1 MAALLSG
8 RGFFPALEVRLNICP
23 ECGCLE
29 AAWIKDIRYPS
40 GSVTSLLEC
49 PQCERMVL
57 VQQVPQGT

>member
-1 MAALLSG
+1 M
-8 RGFFPALEVRLNICP
+8 NICP